1 MAINQRLSRWLEHE
15 RAEASVLPHDEASTA
30 REVASASHV
39 PARRVAKVVVLRD
52 ESGAHLMA
60 VVPATAHVDL
70 RALHRATGRRGL
82 RLVDE
87 DEMRRLFP
95 DCEVGAMPPFGNL
108 YGFDVYVDPALAEDE
123 EIFFNAG
130 SHTEVMR
137 MKYADF
143 EMLVQPRVVSMTI
156 I

>member
-1 MAINQRLSRWLEHE
+1 MIARKIRSFLDEKHVKYIAISHSPAYTAQEIAALVHVPGREMAKTVIVSMEDRL
-15 RAEASVLPHDEASTA
+15 AMVVLPASKRVSFDVLRKVVGTSNVRLA
-30 REVASASHV
+30 REDEF
-39 PARRVAKVVVLRD
+39 ARF
-52 ESGAHLMA
+52 
-60 VVPATAHVDL
+60 
-70 RALHRATGRRGL
+70 
-82 RLVDE
+82 
-87 DEMRRLFP
+87 FP